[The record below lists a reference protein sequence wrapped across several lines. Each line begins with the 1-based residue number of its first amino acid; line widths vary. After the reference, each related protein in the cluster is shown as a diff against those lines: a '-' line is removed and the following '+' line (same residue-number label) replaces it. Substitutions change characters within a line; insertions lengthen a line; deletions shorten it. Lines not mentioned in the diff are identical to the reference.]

1 VARHRG
7 WFEFVLLAVE
17 PYLPDVTRRLM
28 FVRGR
33 GLREREGGRERE
45 RWGECGLAGMD
56 GMARIEGRGKTAV
69 FSCVWLTARLHWC
82 ATPHPP
88 PNPPPN
94 PPTQSPYIQT
104 LLQTCGSWLLGYS
117 VSFGKIVWNASAWIR
132 ENSFS
137 FEKES

>member
-1 VARHRG
+1 MARHRG

-45 RWGECGLAGMD
+45 AERWGECGLAGMD

-82 ATPHPP
+82 ATPPP
-88 PNPPPN
+88 PA
-94 PPTQSPYIQT
+94 QSPYPIPLHTNT
-104 LLQTCGSWLLGYS
+104 LTNMRFLVVGVFRVFWKDCLECVCLDS
-117 VSFGKIVWNASAWIR
+117 GK
-132 ENSFS
+132 
-137 FEKES
+137 